1 VTKPRIT
8 YGSVQTRRW
17 LGFEAWQC
25 AHSAVP
31 APVTVR
37 HPRWTCTHAAFRA
50 LVMPNSGRCSLAWL
64 SADPYIPVAVTIA
77 TAPSSLSR
85 GTRNADSVCVWR
97 DPDRHPSPYE
107 SGSADP
113 R

>member
-1 VTKPRIT
+1 MPRIT

-85 GTRNADSVCVWR
+85 GHAERRLGVRVAR
-97 DPDRHPSPYE
+97 P
-107 SGSADP
+107 GSASKP
-113 R
+113 VRIRVS